1 MDKNFEKKLNRIRI
15 LWNIKRYL
23 EFEGI
28 DQSDDLFFSIDRTL
42 DEEKSKIEPENKSYG
57 GVSLMKD
64 LLHRKI
70 DFTTDISAL
79 KDDFY
84 MALEEKVKNLYDEE
98 ENVEVKIT
106 LGTILNKFKNE
117 KYKEE
122 FYEYTK
128 SMNSFDKEIEYTE
141 VEGCQDLKVGSPKM
155 SQFEKDL
162 QWIIMLSNEKKPNK
176 NGQKQY
182 VDGGGIDWNSRNY
195 FGNVKENYEDYS
207 KQ

>member
-1 MDKNFEKKLNRIRI
+1 MEEKFQRARI
-15 LWNIKRYL
+15 LENIEKYL
-23 EFEGI
+23 KFEGI
-28 DQSDDLFFSIDRTL
+28 AFN
-42 DEEKSKIEPENKSYG
+42 DELMVTIHSMLIEAKKALEPQKNNAA
-57 GVSLMKD
+57 LNIFMD

-84 MALEEKVKNLYDEE
+84 SALEEKVKNLYDEE
-98 ENVEVKIT
+98 DNVEVKIT

-141 VEGCQDLKVGSPKM
+141 VEGCPDLKVGSPKM

-162 QWIIMLSNEKKPNK
+162 QWIIMLSNEKKPNQ

-182 VDGGGIDWNSRNY
+182 VDGGGIDWNSRDY
-195 FGNVKENYEDYS
+195 FGNVKGNYEDYS

>member
-1 MDKNFEKKLNRIRI
+1 MEEKFQKARI
-15 LWNIKRYL
+15 LENIEKYL
-23 EFEGI
+23 KFEGI
-28 DQSDDLFFSIDRTL
+28 AFN
-42 DEEKSKIEPENKSYG
+42 DELMVTIHSMLIEAKKALEPQKNNAA
-57 GVSLMKD
+57 LNIFMD

-141 VEGCQDLKVGSPKM
+141 VEGCPDLKVGSPKM

-162 QWIIMLSNEKKPNK
+162 QWIIMLSNEKKPNQ